1 MEYRNILEK
10 YPTLIAERLCLR
22 PLTIQDA
29 ADIFEYASNPEIATY
44 TVWYPHGTLQD
55 SQIFVQSILDQY
67 EKGEMAAYGIEL
79 KNEKKIIGTCGFI
92 EYDKNHHKA
101 ELAYALS
108 PNYWG
113 QGIATEAAKACIRYG
128 FEVLQLNRIE
138 AGCHASN
145 VQSERVMKRLGMQ
158 YEGTLRKDMFVKGIY
173 RDTKI
178 YAILREEYNIQK
190 RE

>member
-1 MEYRNILEK
+1 MEYKNIAEK
-10 YPTLIAERLCLR
+10 YPTLITERLCLR

-29 ADIFEYASNPEIATY
+29 DDVFEYASNPEIATY
-44 TVWYPHGTLQD
+44 TVWYSHETLED

-67 EKGEMAAYGIEL
+67 EKGEMATYGIEL

-92 EYDKNHHKA
+92 DYEENHHKA

-113 QGIATEAAKACIRYG
+113 QGFATEAAKACIRDG
-128 FEVLQLNRIE
+128 FERLLLNRIE
-138 AGCHASN
+138 ARCHASN
-145 VQSERVMKRLGMQ
+145 AQSERVMKRLGMQ
-158 YEGTLRKDMFVKGIY
+158 YEGTMRKDMFVKGSY

-178 YAILREEYNIQK
+178 YSILREDYDVQK
-190 RE
+190 GE